1 MFGLSYLFFF
11 FYQSQ
16 ENISMINIHS
26 HAHIQIEFQSDSNL
40 KISLSCASLHN
51 ISSLFFMLYVFT
63 NSASIIVS
71 FFLYVLCSLQT
82 SKSCHHPVT
91 ELVLVLQNTK
101 QSPSEINYRY
111 IMPDGIPRSF
121 RSDWDNEFYFPEWKL
136 YNDSIIS
143 FTDKYKIIDLVWFS
157 NTGNF
162 EVTTYVCKFK
172 EMDRQI

>member
-1 MFGLSYLFFF
+1 MIEFKKDNRIFHQDTAELSRSLIYQEKKNLNNITIRVCLDYHIFFF

-101 QSPSEINYRY
+101 QSPSEINYLY

-121 RSDWDNEFYFPEWKL
+121 RSDRRL
-136 YNDSIIS
+136 
-143 FTDKYKIIDLVWFS
+143 
-157 NTGNF
+157 
-162 EVTTYVCKFK
+162 
-172 EMDRQI
+172 R

>member
-1 MFGLSYLFFF
+1 MSSRKITESSIKTPQSCRDLWFIKKRKTLITSLLEFVWIIISFFF

-40 KISLSCASLHN
+40 KISLCCASLHN
-51 ISSLFFMLYVFT
+51 ISSVFFMLYVFT

-121 RSDWDNEFYFPEWKL
+121 RSDRRL
-136 YNDSIIS
+136 
-143 FTDKYKIIDLVWFS
+143 
-157 NTGNF
+157 
-162 EVTTYVCKFK
+162 
-172 EMDRQI
+172 R